1 MIYEVRTYDLKP
13 GTVAQFEEAFGEAVP
28 YRQEY
33 SPLAAFW
40 HVDIGPLNQVIHVWP
55 YENLGERERIRAEAS
70 KDTHWPPPNNG
81 AILNMN
87 SEIWSPAPF
96 MRPMGGDQK
105 LGDIYEMRIY
115 TYEPGSIPELIR
127 KWTDAIPYRE
137 EFSPLAAGM
146 STELG
151 GLNRWMHIWPYKDLD
166 DRERVRKEAA
176 ASPHWPA
183 GVPGR
188 VRQETKILIPASFS
202 PMH

>member
-13 GTVAQFEEAFGEAVP
+13 GTVAQFEEAFGEALP

-55 YENLGERERIRAEAS
+55 YDSLDERERIRAEAS

-115 TYEPGSIPELIR
+115 TYEPGS
-127 KWTDAIPYRE
+127 K
-137 EFSPLAAGM
+137 S
-146 STELG
+146 
-151 GLNRWMHIWPYKDLD
+151 
-166 DRERVRKEAA
+166 
-176 ASPHWPA
+176 
-183 GVPGR
+183 
-188 VRQETKILIPASFS
+188 
-202 PMH
+202 

>member
-1 MIYEVRTYDLKP
+1 MIYELRTYDLKP
-13 GTVAQFEEAFGEAVP
+13 GTVAQFEEAFGDALP

-55 YENLGERERIRAEAS
+55 YESLGERESIRAEAS
-70 KDTHWPPPNNG
+70 KDTHWPPPSTG
-81 AILNMN
+81 ATLNMN

-176 ASPHWPA
+176 TSPHWPSGA
-183 GVPGR
+183 PGR
-188 VRQETKILIPASFS
+188 VRQENKIMIPASFS

>member
-1 MIYEVRTYDLKP
+1 
-13 GTVAQFEEAFGEAVP
+13 
-28 YRQEY
+28 
-33 SPLAAFW
+33 
-40 HVDIGPLNQVIHVWP
+40 
-55 YENLGERERIRAEAS
+55 
-70 KDTHWPPPNNG
+70 
-81 AILNMN
+81 
-87 SEIWSPAPF
+87 
-96 MRPMGGDQK
+96 MGGDQK

-176 ASPHWPA
+176 TSPHWPSGA
-183 GVPGR
+183 PGR
-188 VRQETKILIPASFS
+188 VRQENKIMIPASFS